1 MAIIYTYPSKSV
13 IKEQDLF
20 LMTDSEDGN
29 KTKNA
34 SFVDIKDSLDVVD
47 TFTSTFGTF
56 ISGITQSNE
65 TGNVSIGNV
74 DLSATGTP
82 EEYKFLQGN
91 NVWARVDLTQA
102 VTGTLPVAS
111 GGTGAT
117 NFSPAGF
124 VKADGT
130 NPFTSA
136 QYVDMTSEVEGILKI
151 ANGGTDASTA
161 NDAINNLLPD
171 QSGQSGK
178 VLISDGTDTSWAS
191 VTGTGTVTEVTS
203 TDTNLLTVA
212 TPTTTPALTVV
223 TAPMTPTGTNLAT
236 SAQIATYIQS
246 RGFLTTN
253 QTITLSGDVGGTGAT
268 AISTTIG
275 NDRVKYNMLN
285 TDVIDD
291 FTALTPSTGL
301 EQLLVST
308 KTVQGQPAT
317 LNKMNI
323 STVRGSISAVSPIT
337 SATTSAGATT
347 IELGNVPVT
356 NLNSGTNANKGT
368 FWGGTGSWS
377 VPSGYTAVDWAMPD
391 VSISSFNNNFSG
403 YLFTSSSTFQL
414 TRATIA
420 VESPGSATFKVG
432 IYTSMTGILQ
442 ASGTSTTPI
451 AAGIVDINILKDDG
465 TKLVLE
471 AGEEY
476 AVFLL
481 SYGTVGTTQIVQGN
495 ANFSSIGG
503 TPVAGQTAASNL
515 PVANELPG
523 GLNEIIL
530 NTETAKPAITLT

>member
-20 LMTDSEDGN
+20 LMTDSENGN

-47 TFTSTFGTF
+47 SLAAGPGISISSSTGDVTISNTGVLSLSNSYGTY
-56 ISGITQSNE
+56 ISGTINSSA
-65 TGNVSIGNV
+65 TGNVSINDI

-82 EEYKFLQGN
+82 
-91 NVWARVDLTQA
+91 
-102 VTGTLPVAS
+102 S
-111 GGTGAT
+111 GT
-117 NFSPAGF
+117 NFLRG
-124 VKADGT
+124 DNT
-130 NPFTSA
+130 WSA
-136 QYVDMTSEVEGILKI
+136 ISLASDITGILPI
-151 ANGGTDASTA
+151 ANGGTNASSA
-161 NDAINNLLPD
+161 NAAINNLLPD

-203 TDTNLLTVA
+203 TDNNLLTVA
-212 TPTTTPALTVV
+212 NGTTTPALTVV
-223 TAPMTPTGTNLAT
+223 TAAMTPTGTNLAT

-246 RGFLTTN
+246 RGFLTAN
-253 QTITLSGDVGGTGAT
+253 QDITLTGDVTGGPNPTSIT
-268 AISTTIG
+268 TTIG
-275 NDRVKYNMLN
+275 NDKVQFSMLN
-285 TDVIDD
+285 TEVIDGA
-291 FTALTPSTGL
+291 TSLSPSTGL
-301 EQLLVST
+301 EQILVST
-308 KTVQGQPAT
+308 KAVQGQPAA
-317 LNKMNI
+317 LNKMSI
-323 STVRGSISAVSPIT
+323 SNVRGSISAVSPIT

-347 IELGNVPVT
+347 IELGNVPVS

-368 FWGGTGSWS
+368 FWAGNGVWS

-391 VSISSFNNNFSG
+391 VTISAFNNNFSG

-420 VESPGSATFKVG
+420 VDAPGSATFKVG
-432 IYTSMTGILQ
+432 IYSSMTGTLQ
-442 ASGTSTTPI
+442 ASGTSSTPI
-451 AAGIVDINILKDDG
+451 AAGIVDINILKDNGD
-465 TKLVLE
+465 KLVLT

-481 SYGTVGTTQIVQGN
+481 SYGTVGTTQIVQGT

-515 PVANELPG
+515 PVANELPAA
-523 GLNEIIL
+523 LNEVTL